1 MKTSTGLRSAAVAA
15 GILTSFVLAPPSAQA
30 PALAML
36 GKLDRGQWEVRFRDG
51 SDARRLCLQT
61 GRELI
66 QLKHSAPGC
75 SHYVVED
82 GAAVVTVQYTCKGN
96 GYGRTSLRRETSSLV
111 QVDSQG
117 IAGGL
122 PFQFTAEARRVGTCR

>member
-15 GILTSFVLAPPSAQA
+15 GILTSFVLAPVSAQA
-30 PALAML
+30 PTLAML

-66 QLKHSAPGC
+66 QLKHTTPGC
-75 SHYVVED
+75 SQYVVED